1 MSTMKP
7 ATTEDA
13 QLILKLYELRREEE
27 MRKARRWYSGEFN
40 PQSVD
45 DIKAVWFAPQHPHN
59 PHFRMVTTYW
69 DMAASFVVHGALN
82 GDLLLESS
90 TEMVLVWAKVNDY
103 IKELREQ
110 SGFSTYMSNIEKV
123 IAAHP
128 AAQERLTWLKQLIA
142 TRLQQ
147 AQAEA
152 EKG

>member
-40 PQSVD
+40 PQSVED
-45 DIKAVWFAPQHPHN
+45 VKAVWFTPQHPHN

-90 TEMVLVWAKVNDY
+90 TEMVLVWAKINDF
-103 IKELREQ
+103 IEELRQQ
-110 SGFSTYMSNIEKV
+110 SGFTTYLSNIEKV
-123 IAAHP
+123 IQAH
-128 AAQERLTWLKQLIA
+128 ALAQDRLKWLKELIK

-147 AQAEA
+147 AQ
-152 EKG
+152 EKKD